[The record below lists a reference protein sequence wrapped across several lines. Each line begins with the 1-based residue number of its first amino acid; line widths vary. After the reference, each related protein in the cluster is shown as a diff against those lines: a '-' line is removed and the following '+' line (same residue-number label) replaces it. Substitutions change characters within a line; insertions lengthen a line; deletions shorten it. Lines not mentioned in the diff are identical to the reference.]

1 VAGSWVHGT
10 LATWMGDPAKNAAW
24 DLLCEAKCAFDDA
37 VARGALTGEHLSAV
51 ERQLALCESS
61 DWFWWFGDY
70 NPPEAVSQ
78 FDQHFRRQLA
88 SLYGLLERTPPDS
101 LARPISVGRGTMEHG
116 GVMRRAFAT

>member
-1 VAGSWVHGT
+1 VLVRGT
-10 LATWMGDPAKNAAW
+10 LA
-24 DLLCEAKCAFDDA
+24 
-37 VARGALTGEHLSAV
+37 GERLSAV

-78 FDQHFRRQLA
+78 FDQLFRRQLT
-88 SLYGLLERTPPDS
+88 SLYGLLERAAPES
-101 LARPISVGRGTMEHG
+101 LSQPISVGRGTMEHG